1 MIRGNIV
8 EAAKGVFDKIPP
20 QYQMKSTQ
28 MLELA
33 LHYDGKPI
41 ELVMAAFNVG
51 YSEGVKAEKARKERM
66 AKCNG

>member
-1 MIRGNIV
+1 MEVANGM
-8 EAAKGVFDKIPP
+8 FSKIPP

-51 YSEGVKAEKARKERM
+51 YSEGVKAEKAGKARA
-66 AKCNG
+66 AKCTE